1 MDIRIT
7 DKAKEK
13 LLLMQ
18 ERNNPI
24 ILAKIP
30 VGWSG
35 FIYKIVS
42 AKQSVQYNVYTVDG
56 IEIMVAK
63 DLEKTLKGAEIDY
76 GGFLFKNFVI
86 TPLY

>member
-30 VGWSG
+30 VG
-35 FIYKIVS
+35 
-42 AKQSVQYNVYTVDG
+42 
-56 IEIMVAK
+56 
-63 DLEKTLKGAEIDY
+63 
-76 GGFLFKNFVI
+76 
-86 TPLY
+86 